1 MSLLQRVLNPVVDVR
16 ENETVTALLMF
27 VYAFLAM
34 TAYNIIQP
42 LTRSRLI
49 NSLGAVNVPWVVLGS
64 GLVIGVL
71 MLGYTRIV
79 SILPRRWALPITQ
92 AGMAAAMLGFWALF
106 QTGAEWVSVGFYLYG
121 LILGILLISQ
131 FWTLANDV
139 YDPRQAKRLF
149 GLIGGGASLGGAT
162 GAFITASLVE
172 RLGTTTML
180 LVSAAILVGCFLIV
194 VSIVRTNERVM
205 LGLSVAQLTS
215 VAIVVGGAWILAR
228 RPSTPPQ
235 APRTSRGAQTRNRP
249 RPARARS

>member
-106 QTGAEWVSVGFYLYG
+106 QTGAEWVSVGFYVWGSL
-121 LILGILLISQ
+121 LGILQ
-131 FWTLANDV
+131 EFA
-139 YDPRQAKRLF
+139 
-149 GLIGGGASLGGAT
+149 
-162 GAFITASLVE
+162 
-172 RLGTTTML
+172 
-180 LVSAAILVGCFLIV
+180 
-194 VSIVRTNERVM
+194 
-205 LGLSVAQLTS
+205 
-215 VAIVVGGAWILAR
+215 
-228 RPSTPPQ
+228 
-235 APRTSRGAQTRNRP
+235 
-249 RPARARS
+249 ARAINLTKLESRPTKKGLGDYCFIIDLEGHISDELVADCLRNLHSKHSGVKFLGSYPAAGDHGEAVRQDAHEAWNKAAGWVQSLRDQIV